1 MCTFRFEMTSWKLEI
16 TFFFFILTWSPLI
29 LPTFLIW
36 FSISAAKENGDLAN
50 RQKIVCPKMRKKQ
63 IFPKRTTAAD
73 AILIR
78 NLYSEITPNV
88 LILIFRALLLLL
100 FPSTALG
107 KYFCRTNT
115 KSVLGIYTCQGH
127 SFINLSET
135 RFNSFLWIVASPQK
149 DPSQHIRLVIRD
161 SFV

>member
-1 MCTFRFEMTSWKLEI
+1 
-16 TFFFFILTWSPLI
+16 
-29 LPTFLIW
+29 
-36 FSISAAKENGDLAN
+36 LAN

-88 LILIFRALLLLL
+88 LILIFLALLLLL

-107 KYFCRTNT
+107 KYFFFEQTQKVCWVYIPVRAT
-115 KSVLGIYTCQGH
+115 H
-127 SFINLSET
+127 S
-135 RFNSFLWIVASPQK
+135 
-149 DPSQHIRLVIRD
+149 
-161 SFV
+161 